1 MHQILLSKNTEESAN
16 PLGIDETGIPM
27 VALLQKQ
34 AALRETD
41 KKSLE
46 RTTSIALENKRSIKQ
61 LDERETNRI
70 LVVSGVS
77 DGWKEWQRDQVLWKM
92 IGLLAEK

>member
-1 MHQILLSKNTEESAN
+1 M
-16 PLGIDETGIPM
+16 LGIDEAGIPM
-27 VALLQKQ
+27 VALIQKQ

-61 LDERETNRI
+61 LDERETDKL
-70 LVVSGVS
+70 LVANGLPE
-77 DGWKEWQRDQVLWKM
+77 GWREWQ
-92 IGLLAEK
+92 